1 MARRGWRQDIL
12 LLHGG
17 GSISMNV
24 RRYALALLVLV
35 LGVTLVSTGPALG
48 QAVRNPD
55 TLVLVR
61 FGDPETLDPAYAYD
75 TASGEIFVWH
85 VYETLIFFNGGST
98 GSFVPMLATE
108 VPSVANGGISRDGK
122 TYTFRIRPN
131 VRFHDGTVMTAE
143 DVKYSMLRFMFMDR
157 DGGPSWIL
165 LAPIL
170 GVDVTR
176 NAQDQLDT
184 ALFNR
189 ANQAIRA
196 SGNTLS
202 ITLHEPYA
210 AFLSIM
216 AQWSLTVNRRWAI
229 AQGDWNGTAA
239 GLSALNN
246 PAKPEDTKLFSQAN
260 GTGPFRLVQ
269 WDRQNRQAILERF
282 DGYWRAPARLRR
294 VVYRVVEDFGPRRLM
309 LQQGDADI
317 VSVNR
322 VEQSQVMG
330 LPGVRVVDDLPQL
343 VVTGI
348 YMNLRIDTAGGNPDV
363 GSGRL
368 DGNGVPGD
376 FFADVNVRR
385 GVAYAFDYTTAIRDC
400 NRSAAAVN
408 KGPIPQ
414 GMFGYNPNQTWFTTD
429 RARAEAAF
437 REARG
442 GQVWNNGFKF
452 TVAFNSGNT
461 TRQCMAQVLKSN
473 LEALNPKFKVDVR
486 GVTWAQYL
494 SLYRQSKLPM
504 WIIGWAADYPDPD
517 NFVTPFMHST
527 GTYGKAQGY
536 SNAQVDKLIAD
547 ARNETDP
554 AKRRAIYFDLMKI
567 AFEDPITLYLQP
579 TGFVVMRSWVRGWY
593 NNPAFF
599 GWYVY
604 PMSKQ

>member
-1 MARRGWRQDIL
+1 MNWTRQT
-12 LLHGG
+12 
-17 GSISMNV
+17 V
-24 RRYALALLVLV
+24 ALLVLALV
-35 LGVTLVSTGPALG
+35 LMLVGGAGVAQG

-55 TLVLVR
+55 TLVVVR
-61 FGDPETLDPAYAYD
+61 FGDPESLDPAYAYD
-75 TASGEIFVWH
+75 TASSEIILWH

-98 GSFVPMLATE
+98 GAFVPMLATE

-122 TYTFRIRPN
+122 TYTFKIRPN
-131 VRFHDGTVMTAE
+131 VRFHDGTTMTAE
-143 DVKYSMLRFMFMDR
+143 DVKYSLLRFMFMDR

-165 LAPIL
+165 LSTIL
-170 GVDVTR
+170 GVETTR
-176 NAQDQLDT
+176 DDKGVLDAT
-184 ALFNR
+184 LFNR

-196 SGNTLS
+196 SGDTLS

-216 AQWSLTVNRRWAI
+216 AQWSMTINKKWAV

-239 GLSALNN
+239 GLRTLNN
-246 PAKPEDTKLFSQAN
+246 PAKPEDTKLFSQGN
-260 GTGPFRLVQ
+260 GTGPFKLVQ
-269 WDRQNRQAILERF
+269 WDRQNRQAILERNAA
-282 DGYWRAPARLRR
+282 YWRAPAKLNR
-294 VVYRVVEDFGPRRLM
+294 VIYRVIEDFGPRRLM

-317 VSVNR
+317 VTVNPT
-322 VEQSQVMG
+322 EQSQVEG
-330 LPGVRVVDDLPQL
+330 VPGVRVLDKLPQL

-348 YMNLRIDTAGGNPDV
+348 YMNLKIDTAGGNPDV

-376 FFADVNVRR
+376 FFGDVNVRR
-385 GVAYAFDYTTAIRDC
+385 GIAYAFDYATAIRDC
-400 NRSAAAVN
+400 YRSNATVN
-408 KGPIPQ
+408 KGPIPS
-414 GMFGYNPNQTWFTTD
+414 GMFGYNPNQPWFTTD

-442 GQVWNNGFKF
+442 GQVWNTGFKF
-452 TVAFNSGNT
+452 TIAFNSGNT
-461 TRQCMAQVLKSN
+461 SRQCAAQVLKSN
-473 LEALNPKFKVDVR
+473 VEALNPKFKVDVR

-517 NFVTPFMHST
+517 NFVSPFMHSK
-527 GTYGKAQGY
+527 GTYGSAQGY
-536 SNAQVDKLIAD
+536 NNPQVDKLIVD
-547 ARNETDP
+547 ARNETDA
-554 AKRRAIYFDLMKI
+554 AKRRAIYFQLDKI

-579 TGFVVMRSWVRGWY
+579 TRLTVMRSWVRGWY

-599 GWYVY
+599 GEYLY

>member
-1 MARRGWRQDIL
+1 MPATRRLMGLLGAAVIL
-12 LLHGG
+12 TLVGG
-17 GSISMNV
+17 G
-24 RRYALALLVLV
+24 AAQ
-35 LGVTLVSTGPALG
+35 G

-75 TASGEIFVWH
+75 TASSEIFLWNI
-85 VYETLIFFNGGST
+85 YETLIFFNGGST
-98 GSFVPMLATE
+98 GSFVPLLATE

-122 TYTFRIRPN
+122 TYTFRLRSN
-131 VRFHDGTVMTAE
+131 VRFHDGTPLTAE
-143 DVKYSMLRFMFMDR
+143 DVKYSLLRFMFMDR

-170 GVDVTR
+170 GVDTTR
-176 NAQDQLDT
+176 NAQGQLDP
-184 ALFNR
+184 ALFTR
-189 ANQAIRA
+189 ANQAIRT
-196 SGNTLS
+196 SGNTIS

-210 AFLSIM
+210 AFLPIM
-216 AQWSLTVNRRWAI
+216 AQWSMVVNRRWAI

-239 GLSALNN
+239 GLRALNN

-269 WDRQNRQAILERF
+269 WDRQNRQAILERN
-282 DGYWRAPARLRR
+282 DAYWRAPARLRR
-294 VVYRVVEDFGPRRLM
+294 VIYRVVEDFGPRRLM

-322 VEQSQVMG
+322 VEQSQVEG
-330 LPGVRVVDDLPQL
+330 LPGVRIVDDLPQL
-343 VVTGI
+343 VVTGV
-348 YMNLRIDTAGGNPDV
+348 YMNLKIDTAGGNPDV

-368 DGNGVPGD
+368 DGNGVPSD

-385 GVAYAFDYTTAIRDC
+385 GVAYAFDYATAIRDC
-400 NRSAAAVN
+400 NRGKAAVN
-408 KGPIPQ
+408 RGPIPN
-414 GMFGYNPNQTWFTTD
+414 GMFGYNPNQPWFTTD

-442 GQVWNNGFKF
+442 GQVWANGFKF

-473 LEALNPKFKVDVR
+473 LEALNPRFKVDVR

-527 GTYGKAQGY
+527 GTYAKAQGY
-536 SNAQVDKLIAD
+536 SNPQVDKLIAD
-547 ARNETDP
+547 ARNETDA
-554 AKRRAIYFDLMKI
+554 AKRRAIYHQLMRV

-579 TGFVVMRSWVRGWY
+579 TGFIVMRSWVRGWY

-599 GWYVY
+599 GPYIY